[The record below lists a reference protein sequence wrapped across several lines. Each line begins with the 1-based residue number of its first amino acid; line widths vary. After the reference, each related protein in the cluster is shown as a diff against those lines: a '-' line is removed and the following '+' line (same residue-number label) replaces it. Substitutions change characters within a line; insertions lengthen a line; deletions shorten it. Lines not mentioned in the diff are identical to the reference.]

1 MLNMLKLKNFKQIW
15 VKYTIFFIFII
26 LVVICAILS
35 NDFLTQRN
43 IFNLLRQQSFLFI
56 VSLGMLF
63 TIITGGIDLSV
74 GAMLGLSAILTT
86 VFIEKGISPFL
97 SIIYVLFIG
106 IICGLSNGLIID
118 KGKVNPFIA
127 TLATMSIFTGFS
139 YIISHGHPIFMTSSN
154 LNPFYEF
161 IGKGYLFNVPFP
173 VIFSIILA
181 LIVCFILQ
189 KTVYGRL
196 IFGVGGNREA
206 ARFSGIRT
214 SKYIIS
220 AYLMSGFFCSISG
233 IIFSSRLKM
242 AHPGLGQGYEL
253 DAIAAVIM
261 GGGSFTGG
269 KGSVFGTII
278 GVLILGLIRNLL
290 NLLNIAAYPQLV
302 FKGAIILIAI
312 FLSNLQTKAE

>member
-1 MLNMLKLKNFKQIW
+1 MPNMLKNNFRKVW
-15 VKYTIFFIFII
+15 VEYAIFFIFII
-26 LVVICAILS
+26 LVVICTMLS
-35 NDFLTQRN
+35 DDFLTQRN

-74 GAMLGLSAILTT
+74 GAMLGMSAILTT
-86 VFIEKGISPFL
+86 VFIENSISPFL

-106 IICGLSNGLIID
+106 IICGLSNGLIVD
-118 KGKVNPFIA
+118 KGKVNPFIG

-154 LNPFYEF
+154 LNPSFEF
-161 IGKGYLFNVPFP
+161 IGKGHLFNIPFP
-173 VIFSIILA
+173 IIFSIILA
-181 LIVCFILQ
+181 LTVYLLFK

-196 IFGVGGNREA
+196 IFGIGGNREA

-214 SKYIIS
+214 SKYVIS

-261 GGGSFTGG
+261 GGGSFSGG

-302 FKGAIILIAI
+302 IKGVIILIAI
-312 FLSNLQTKAE
+312 FISNLQTKAE